1 MQRYTSQIL
10 LLQRQLSVRQ
20 LSTTS
25 PLLSKASKERSTK
38 KPKSFSA
45 TSAATSGSVYAQA
58 PAPGQAGTDVGKSG
72 EKANSALFETGGGQ
86 QEVAKEVTPDM
97 IEKEFVQ
104 HQKVDDNTPE
114 KRATE
119 NQVRNLEFSIVFARV
134 AADRKLRL
142 FTQTGTDVANG
153 GIGNADIQNGQ
164 PKEGK

>member
-1 MQRYTSQIL
+1 MQRYTTQIL
-10 LLQRQLSVRQ
+10 LAQRQFGVRQ
-20 LSTTS
+20 LSTTPS
-25 PLLSKASKERSTK
+25 LLSKASKDRATK

-72 EKANSALFETGGGQ
+72 EKANSALFESGGGQ

-119 NQVRNLEFSIVFARV
+119 NQVSDCQVSIPF
-134 AADRKLRL
+134 RK
-142 FTQTGTDVANG
+142 NCC
-153 GIGNADIQNGQ
+153 
-164 PKEGK
+164 

>member
-1 MQRYTSQIL
+1 MQRYTTQIL
-10 LLQRQLSVRQ
+10 LAQRQFCVRQ
-20 LSTTS
+20 LSTTPS
-25 PLLSKASKERSTK
+25 LLSKASKDRATK

-86 QEVAKEVTPDM
+86 QEIAKEVTPDM

-119 NQVRNLEFSIVFARV
+119 NQVSSWHNFDPFSQESLLIKVEAFS
-134 AADRKLRL
+134 
-142 FTQTGTDVANG
+142 QTGTDVANG
-153 GIGNADIQNGQ
+153 GLGNSEIQNGQ